1 LPDAGLSLCRAG
13 LEEVAITLSLFP
25 NDCALTDSASVST
38 IDYYLAGRMMRNG
51 RGAKRKKEEAWASEQ
66 PATKLTCLHTAIG
79 SGTDDVLGASYLMPE
94 CPETVICLPV
104 LVFVLHL
111 SSPHLPC
118 SSVRSRSNPAV
129 LRNPACKKKWFALLR
144 LHETPLLHNT
154 DSLAQGLPRGPS
166 DRGPGRAVVGV

>member
-104 LVFVLHL
+104 FLSASRVLFSSLSLFSIFPPPICHVPLSGLDPTQLSCAILLAKKNGSPSCGFMKHL
-111 SSPHLPC
+111 C
-118 SSVRSRSNPAV
+118 SIIRT
-129 LRNPACKKKWFALLR
+129 L
-144 LHETPLLHNT
+144 
-154 DSLAQGLPRGPS
+154 
-166 DRGPGRAVVGV
+166 